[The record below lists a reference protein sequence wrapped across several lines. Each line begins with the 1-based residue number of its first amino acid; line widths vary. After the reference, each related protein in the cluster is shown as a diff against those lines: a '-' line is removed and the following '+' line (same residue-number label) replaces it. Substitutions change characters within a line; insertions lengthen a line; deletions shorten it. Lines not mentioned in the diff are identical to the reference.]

1 MLLNILLT
9 VLTVVCVALTGVILL
24 QRSEGGAL
32 GMGGGSN
39 FMSARG
45 TGDLLTRTTQVLAV
59 LFFLLSLAIT
69 IVTGRQEG
77 ASSVVDQVGVG
88 SVDPAQL
95 QARMK
100 QAQQQKALEDAQK
113 AAGGEAPSDFGAP
126 TPQIRPAGEPAAP
139 AEPAPAQGFDPF
151 RNFPTNK

>member
-9 VLTVVCVALTGVILL
+9 VLTIVCVALTGIILM

-88 SVDPAQL
+88 RVDPAKL
-95 QARMK
+95 DSLIK
-100 QAQQQKALEDAQK
+100 QEQQRQSLEDAQK
-113 AAGGEAPSDFGAP
+113 AASGQAPSGFGAP
-126 TPQIRPAGEPAAP
+126 APQIRPAGEPLSGAP
-139 AEPAPAQGFDPF
+139 TQPSPF
-151 RNFPTNK
+151 GEFPNSPSNK